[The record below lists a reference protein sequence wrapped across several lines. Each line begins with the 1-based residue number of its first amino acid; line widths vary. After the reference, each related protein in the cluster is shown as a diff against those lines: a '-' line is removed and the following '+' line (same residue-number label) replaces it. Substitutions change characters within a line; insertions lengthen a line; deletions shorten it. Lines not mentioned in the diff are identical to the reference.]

1 MADTELVQ
9 AFRAP
14 RIEVAVIPVD
24 DGTLKDGPY
33 EVWILLHLPDG
44 KSPTCVLTDGGP
56 WDRGESLM
64 LIETIWTALGEK
76 FAPTLCKGAQGLGG
90 ARQ

>member
-1 MADTELVQ
+1 
-9 AFRAP
+9 
-14 RIEVAVIPVD
+14 
-24 DGTLKDGPY
+24 
-33 EVWILLHLPDG
+33 
-44 KSPTCVLTDGGP
+44 
-56 WDRGESLM
+56 M

>member
-1 MADTELVQ
+1 MADTREVQ
-9 AFRAP
+9 ALHAP
-14 RIEVAVIPVD
+14 RIEVAVLPAED
-24 DGTLKDGPY
+24 ETLKDGPY

-44 KSPTCVLTDGGP
+44 QPPTAVLTDGGP

-76 FAPTLCKGAQGLGG
+76 FAPTLCKGAHGLGG